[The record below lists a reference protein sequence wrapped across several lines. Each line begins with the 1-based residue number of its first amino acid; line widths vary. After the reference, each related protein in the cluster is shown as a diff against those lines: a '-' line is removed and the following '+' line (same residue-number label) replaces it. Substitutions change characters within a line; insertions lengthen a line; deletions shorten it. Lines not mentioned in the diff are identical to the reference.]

1 MLDLPRVVGVCILLT
16 GVLLQALRVD
26 EIKKEHVSKVEERQ
40 YLTRTIFPYA
50 RKDELL
56 GIGGSLQ

>member
-26 EIKKEHVSKVEERQ
+26 EIKKERVSKVEERQ
-40 YLTRTIFPYA
+40 YLTRTIFPHA